1 MRKKFNDGLCLMK
14 AYPPHLGHLHL
25 IDTAVKNCKTV
36 HVMVCSLKNETIPGV
51 LRYNWIKQHY
61 KNNKNV
67 IVIHC
72 DQELPQYPSDC
83 ESEFVFYN
91 QHWVP
96 TVYSY
101 IDKLDAVFTSEDYG
115 NEFAFWLDIEHVL
128 VDKDRVK
135 FPVSGT
141 KIRNS
146 AFNNWEFIPDHEKSY
161 FMKRVAILGPE
172 SVGKSTLSKKL
183 AEHFSS
189 EYVEEYGRTYTEKTG
204 TTNLKTSDFIHIAK
218 KQYKM
223 NFAPM
228 KVASKFLFCDTEAIT
243 TKVFADMY
251 INKRNIPQLDEV
263 IDKQKFDLWI
273 LLDIDVPWVDDG
285 TRDFQGERK
294 KHLKL
299 LKNELE
305 SRGINYVIISGSNYN
320 DRLQKAIFEV
330 NKLLK

>member
-1 MRKKFNDGLCLMK
+1 MAKRFEDGLVLGK
-14 AYPPHLGHLHL
+14 FFPPHLGHLHL

-172 SVGKSTLSKKL
+172 SVGKSTLSNKL
-183 AEHFSS
+183 AEHFKS

-204 TTNLKTSDFIHIAK
+204 TENLKTSDFIHIAK

-243 TKVFADMY
+243 TKVFANMY
-251 INKRNIPQLDEV
+251 INKRNIPQIEE
-263 IDKQKFDLWI
+263 IIAKQKFDLWL

-294 KHLKL
+294 KHLNT
-299 LKNELE
+299 LKNELNE
-305 SRGINYVIISGSNYN
+305 RGIKYVIISGSNYN
-320 DRLQKAIFEV
+320 DRLKKAIFEV